1 MKYLRKSYWKLF
13 KYPFNSFQFA
23 KIVKETNKK
32 DKKQKKEKF
41 KTRIL
46 FPTVFCSATTHCI
59 LKCLKKFQ
67 HVKKSYISI

>member
-32 DKKQKKEKF
+32 DKKQKKGK
-41 KTRIL
+41 I
-46 FPTVFCSATTHCI
+46 
-59 LKCLKKFQ
+59 
-67 HVKKSYISI
+67 